1 MFRQR
6 GTSKRTR
13 STFLTALALGVL
25 ALNARA
31 DLVVLQYHHI
41 SDSTPSSTSTAVSL
55 FKAQL
60 NMIEETGMPV
70 VPLEPGTADALAG
83 KEAGKNQIAIT
94 FDDAFDSIYTTA
106 EPILAEHNYPYTIFV
121 STAAVG
127 RPGYMSWDQLAE
139 LAGKARV
146 TIANHSTNHSH
157 MAKRPDES
165 SDSWHKRVT
174 TSLDGAQAQLQ
185 EKLGE
190 SAPMFAYPYGEF
202 DEALEQLVAERDWY
216 GFGQQSGAIGKSSGP
231 TRLPRFPMAN
241 AYGQLGSLGDKL
253 KSKAFPINAADLPD
267 GIMTENPP
275 RLTLALPDDF
285 TPSRLTCF
293 ASGMGRIEFT
303 RAGENRVTVQA
314 PRAFDS
320 RRFRYNCTYPA
331 GGGSFY
337 WLSQQWLDQSKPED

>member
-6 GTSKRTR
+6 VIAGR
-13 STFLTALALGVL
+13 SRFTFLTALALSIL
-25 ALNARA
+25 TLSARA

-60 NMIEETGMPV
+60 NMIEETGLPV
-70 VPLEPGTADALAG
+70 VQLESGTRDALAG
-83 KEAGKNQIAIT
+83 SDTKHNRVAIT

-106 EPILAEHNYPYTIFV
+106 DPILEEHNYPYTIFV

-127 RPGYMSWDQLAE
+127 RPGYMTWEQLAE
-139 LAGKARV
+139 LAKKDQV

-157 MAKRPDES
+157 MARRPDES
-165 SDSWHKRVT
+165 IDSWNKRVT
-174 TSLDGAQAQLQ
+174 TSFNKAQATLQ
-185 EKLGE
+185 TKLGE
-190 SAPMFAYPYGEF
+190 ATPMFAYPYGEF
-202 DEALEQLVAERDWY
+202 DAALEQLVAERNWY

-253 KSKAFPINAADLPD
+253 KSKAFPINATDLPD
-267 GIMTENPP
+267 GIMKENPP
-275 RLTLALPDDF
+275 QLTLALPDEF

-293 ASGMGRIEFT
+293 ASGMGRIDF
-303 RAGENRVTVQA
+303 RQAAENRVIVRA

-331 GGGSFY
+331 GNGSFY